1 MPSPNP
7 RAQGRA
13 ILERVRAGVAP
24 GPLTRFAP
32 APTGWLHLGHLV
44 NAVWVWG
51 IARAL
56 DGRVLLRVEDHD
68 RTRCRPEFEAGLL
81 EDLEWLGLE
90 PDAGVDPVLRH
101 SDPGAAYEAELR
113 GLEARGLAYGC
124 RCSRKDIAAA
134 AGDAPDVE
142 TPYPG
147 TCRMLGLPVAAGFG
161 ARVPMDAGVE
171 AFEDLRLGPHAQE
184 PARQCGDLLARDR
197 LGNWTYQFCVV
208 VDDRDQGVDLV
219 IRGEDLLGSTGRQ
232 LRLARMLGRD
242 VPPRFLHHPLIQRP
256 DGSKLSKANRDTGL
270 RDLRA
275 AGHLPEA
282 LLGEAAARSGLLDHS
297 RPLRA
302 EDLAGLFAG

>member
-1 MPSPNP
+1 MPTPNP

-51 IARAL
+51 VARAL

-81 EDLEWLGLE
+81 EDLAWLGLE
-90 PDAGVDPVLRH
+90 PDAGIDPVLRQ
-101 SDPGAAYEAELR
+101 SDRGAAYEAELR

-147 TCRMLGLPVAAGFG
+147 TCRGLGLPVAAGIG

-171 AFEDLRLGPHAQE
+171 SFEDLRLGPQAQE

-242 VPPRFLHHPLIQRP
+242 VPPRFLHHPLVHRP
-256 DGSKLSKANRDTGL
+256 
-270 RDLRA
+270 
-275 AGHLPEA
+275 
-282 LLGEAAARSGLLDHS
+282 
-297 RPLRA
+297 
-302 EDLAGLFAG
+302 